1 MGYEKGFD
9 CACSARSCMLYT
21 WHRCPKLGT
30 LQNYFE
36 LVTMNDP
43 SNLLDKIT
51 IYPPVFGILQ
61 GGDTRLKIKICNNGN
76 TLLKKSFFYVYYK
89 DKKVGKTLLPS
100 LKANGS
106 YEFCVN
112 VHDKIGRRDRQNVS
126 FKIKRKKA
134 FRTYRIAYPY

>member
-1 MGYEKGFD
+1 MKKGLIVLAVLVA
-9 CACSARSCMLYT
+9 ACFTRGIDAQNSAPY
-21 WHRCPKLGT
+21 K
-30 LQNYFE
+30 NYFE

-61 GGDTRLKIKICNNGN
+61 GGDTRLKIKVCNNGD

-89 DKKVGKTLLPS
+89 NKKVGKALLPS

-134 FRTYRIAYPY
+134 FRTYRIAHPY